1 MQQRSIAMIIVRTVL
16 FTLLVPGCVAVG
28 VPYLLLKSGGEV
40 FTSEPGVFR
49 LLGVVSVVVGAAC
62 YLWCAWEFTFAGRG
76 TPAPWD
82 PPTRFVSRGLY
93 RIIRNPIYVGAVLIL
108 IGEAVA
114 FASGVLVVYS
124 VLIWGVFHFIVV
136 VYEEPTLR
144 EKFAAAYE
152 EYCRM
157 VPRWIPYR
165 RRATRIGRERLSTL
179 TQSQQSGACE
189 V

>member
-1 MQQRSIAMIIVRTVL
+1 MQQRGVAMIIVRTVL
-16 FTLLVPGCVAVG
+16 FTLLVPGCMAVG
-28 VPYLLLKSGGEV
+28 VPYLLLKSEGESLI
-40 FTSEPGVFR
+40 SEPGVFR
-49 LLGVVSVVVGAAC
+49 LLGIVLVVVGAAC

-82 PPTRFVSRGLY
+82 PPARFVSRGLY

-114 FASGVLVVYS
+114 LASVVLVVYA
-124 VLIWGVFHFIVV
+124 VLMWWLFHFIVV

-144 EKFAAAYE
+144 EKFGAAYE

-157 VPRWIPYR
+157 VPRWIPHR
-165 RRATRIGRERLSTL
+165 RRGTRMG
-179 TQSQQSGACE
+179 
-189 V
+189 